1 MDDFILFASR
11 LTGGAQ
17 GHLADPAAIAE
28 ALQAEECAW
37 VHLRADDPRSDDW
50 IEAQMGYLPEAVQ
63 DALIAEA
70 TRPRMAALGEGL
82 LLNLRGVN
90 EGEGAEPEDMV
101 SVRIWADP
109 ARIVTLTR
117 RPLSSIDAMQSRY
130 AAGQGPVTPGT
141 FLALLIE
148 DMTERIGHVVNE
160 IDLEAD
166 DLEERLLSGAGEDL
180 RPQVNDARAVVVD
193 FRRFLVPQREAV
205 SRLIGAGLLFSEND
219 LLELQEAEDNL
230 RRAVEVLDSLR
241 DRLVV
246 LKDELAAQSD
256 ARLNRNLYWLSVI
269 SAVFLPLGFLTGLM
283 GINLAGMPGA
293 AWPPAFWTFT
303 ALCGAV
309 VVVQMGLL
317 WLVGMLG
324 RRR

>member
-1 MDDFILFASR
+1 MSDFVLYASR
-11 LTGGAQ
+11 LAPGTQ
-17 GHLADPAAIAE
+17 GRIESHAE
-28 ALQAEECAW
+28 VGDALHSEACAW
-37 VHLRADDPRSDDW
+37 VHLKADDPRSDDW
-50 IEAQMGYLPEAVQ
+50 IAAKMGYLPEAVQ

-70 TRPRMAALGEGL
+70 TRPRLAVLGEGL

-90 EGEGAEPEDMV
+90 QGEDADPEDMV
-101 SVRIWADP
+101 SVRIWADA

-117 RPLSSIDAMQSRY
+117 RPLSAIEEMQARYDAGR
-130 AAGQGPVTPGT
+130 GPETAGT

-148 DMTERIGHVVNE
+148 DMTVRIGQVVNE
-160 IDLEAD
+160 VDIAAD
-166 DLEERLLSGAGEDL
+166 DLEDRLLSGQEEGL
-180 RPQVNDARAVVVD
+180 RPQVNDARAAIVD
-193 FRRFLVPQREAV
+193 FRRFLVPQREVV
-205 SRLIGAGLLFSEND
+205 SRLAAVHVLFSEND

-246 LKDELAAQSD
+246 LKDELTAQSD

-293 AWPPAFWTFT
+293 RWEPAFWTFA
-303 ALCGAV
+303 ALCAGV